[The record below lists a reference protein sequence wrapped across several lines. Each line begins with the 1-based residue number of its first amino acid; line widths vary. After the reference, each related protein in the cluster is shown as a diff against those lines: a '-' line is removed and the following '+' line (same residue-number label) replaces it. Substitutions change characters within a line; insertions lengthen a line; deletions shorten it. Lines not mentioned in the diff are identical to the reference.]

1 MAFTKINA
9 AGIGTTERVTV
20 DGLTIINNLSVG
32 GTVSIAGTLTYED
45 VTNVDSVGLITARSG
60 INVSGGTATFAS
72 DVSIADKII
81 HTGDTDTAI
90 RFPGTDIFTIETGG
104 SERLRVDSAGLKIP
118 DKLIHFGDTDT
129 FLEFGT
135 DTITLDT
142 AGSER
147 VRIHSS
153 GFVGIGTDVP
163 NSYDSGGRTLVL
175 DQRGTLAGMT
185 IRASQQGGIYF
196 ADGLSGNEA
205 YRGRIEY
212 KHADDSLDFG
222 TSGTASKIRL
232 DSSGRLLVDH
242 TTAVGSGKLQVFT
255 KTADA
260 LDILSFDDTAADGGR
275 LTFYRNRN
283 TAYGSNTKLAAD
295 DSLGRIDFRGMNTEG
310 TDNYEIGA
318 SIRAECDSTPGS
330 GSDAS
335 DMPGRLMFFT
345 TPDGSDSPT
354 ERLRID
360 KDGTAILKNTTAA
373 VTRSD
378 FFGSLRP
385 ISQIASNWNAY
396 HSLTRHDDSSYS
408 GYLILAKNRNTAYN
422 SNTVVQNNDEFGN
435 ISFQGNDGSTFREG
449 ARIRGAVDGTP
460 GDNDMPGRITFW
472 TTPDGSGSPLERM
485 RISKDGHV
493 TKPYTPFFSVY
504 GTGSNQTYNEGDEI
518 DFENVTHNTG
528 SHFKMTSGTGQ
539 YKRFI
544 APVAGVYI
552 FTFGFFPNS
561 ASNCRISLTV
571 NGTVQTNP
579 YISGCF
585 TAWGTGVS
593 VPMGSQMLKLS
604 ANDYVTVVVQIGT
617 LTNTYDGHT
626 GFQGYLLG

>member
-9 AGIGTTERVTV
+9 AGIGSTELVTLHSLEV
-20 DGLTIINNLSVG
+20 LNNATVG
-32 GTVSIAGTLTYED
+32 GVLTYED
-45 VTNVDSVGLITARSG
+45 VTNVDSIGLITARNGIVVGSG
-60 INVSGGTATFAS
+60 ITLSKDG
-72 DVSIADKII
+72 
-81 HTGDTDTAI
+81 
-90 RFPGTDIFTIETGG
+90 DIFATGISTFGSLAGATIKGNILLNESDPKIFFNDGG
-104 SERLRVDSAGLKIP
+104 SMISNANVAN
-118 DKLIHFGDTDT
+118 
-129 FLEFGT
+129 
-135 DTITLDT
+135 TLAFFSD
-142 AGSER
+142 GSNER

-283 TAYGSNTKLAAD
+283 TSYGSNTKLAAD

-345 TPDGSDSPT
+345 TPDGDDNPI

-385 ISQIASNWNAY
+385 LSQIASNWNAY

-408 GYLILAKNRNTAYN
+408 SYLILAKNRNTAYN
-422 SNTVVQNNDEFGN
+422 SNTIVQNNDEFGN

-460 GDNDMPGRITFW
+460 GDNDMPGRMTFW
-472 TTPDGSGSPLERM
+472 TTPDGSGSPIERM
-485 RISKDGHV
+485 RINKDGYV
-493 TKPYTPFFSVY
+493 TKPSQFHIVVQRSANQDGYNASQNF
-504 GTGSNQTYNEGDEI
+504 GTGIVYNVVETVQGTTSAALDTSNGR
-518 DFENVTHNTG
+518 VTV
-528 SHFKMTSGTGQ
+528 
-539 YKRFI
+539 
-544 APVAGVYI
+544 PVAGIYFLEASGYSNVAI
-552 FTFGFFPNS
+552 FTQGWFTKNGSRLAFSDFMNNTGNSQNVNAVGFH
-561 ASNCRISLTV
+561 
-571 NGTVQTNP
+571 
-579 YISGCF
+579 
-585 TAWGTGVS
+585 
-593 VPMGSQMLKLS
+593 KLA
-604 ANDYVTVVVQIGT
+604 ANDTIGFKPYGSSSTSATIVATSNHTWMRIT
-617 LTNTYDGHT
+617 LVG
-626 GFQGYLLG
+626 